1 MVQKAGKE
9 NDLAYFLSVIQRE
22 ERVLCLKVKVFLI
35 LMTLTATQTEY
46 LKKTHNVIVKI
57 TEKLEAMLNFNIE
70 HQVA

>member
-1 MVQKAGKE
+1 MAQKAGEE
-9 NDLAYFLSVIQRE
+9 NDLAYFLSAIQLG